1 MEQSNSAANI
11 KLIKVDFANSSNVN
25 AWNKQ
30 ILCAVSVC
38 RAGVSEGVLDSTNS
52 KVKFLVSYKDM
63 FIFMSLAVSD
73 GAVVNNRYN
82 TASVS
87 GI

>member
-11 KLIKVDFANSSNVN
+11 KFKKVDFTNSANVN

-30 ILCAVSVC
+30 IVCTVAVC
-38 RAGVSEGVLDSTNS
+38 RAGISEGVPDATNS
-52 KVKFLVSYKDM
+52 KVRFLVSYRDM

-73 GAVVNNRYN
+73 GAVVNNRYS
-82 TASVS
+82 TASIS